1 MNDKLE
7 NKIIESLLAD
17 RRLER
22 RWRNIR
28 FSSFMFIL
36 LLFVILIFSSST
48 SAFEVRRT
56 KGTYVSLVRMDGLIM
71 SNTAFS
77 ILHIIPEL
85 SKAFAD
91 KNAKGV
97 VLLINSPGGSPVQA
111 SIIRDKIIELKKQ
124 YHKKVVAIGEDRL
137 ASAAYLVSTG
147 ADKIYVNNDTL
158 TGSIGVFMSSFGFV
172 DTLKKIGMTRRLLV
186 AGDHKDRLDPFQPI
200 KLEDIKKINKVLA
213 EVHQNFIR
221 QVIEERGNRLHGD
234 RQEIFSGDFW
244 TGTKATELGIVDGT
258 ANLWTVLEQEFR
270 VKDYKDYT
278 TRPSFLQSLF
288 DTTAT
293 ELTFHLINEI
303 SALREQL
310 QV

>member
-1 MNDKLE
+1 MNDELE
-7 NKIIESLLAD
+7 NTIVESLLAD
-17 RRLER
+17 RRSER

-28 FSSFMFIL
+28 FSVFMFIL
-36 LLFVILIFSSST
+36 LLFAILIFMPAT
-48 SAFEVRRT
+48 SELEARRT
-56 KGTYVSLVRMDGLIM
+56 RGAYVSLVRMDGLIM
-71 SNTAFS
+71 ANTAFS
-77 ILHIIPEL
+77 ALHVIPEL
-85 SKAFAD
+85 NKAFAD

-97 VLLINSPGGSPVQA
+97 ILLINSPGGSPVQA

-124 YHKKVVAIGEDRL
+124 YHKKVVAIGEDKL

-147 ADKIYVNNDTL
+147 ADNIYVNNDTL
-158 TGSIGVFMSSFGFV
+158 TGSIGVIMGSFGFV
-172 DTLKKIGMTRRLLV
+172 DTLKKVGMTRRLLV
-186 AGDHKDRLDPFQPI
+186 AGEHKDRLDPFQPI
-200 KLEDIKKINKVLA
+200 KLEDAEKIHKVLT
-213 EVHQNFIR
+213 EVHQNFIH

-244 TGTKATELGIVDGT
+244 TGTKAVELGVVDGT

-278 TRPSFLQSLF
+278 MRLSFLQSLF

-293 ELTFHLINEI
+293 ELSFHLTNEI
-303 SALREQL
+303 SSLREQL